1 MKRTI
6 VCLGLLLVVGGLA
19 SGCRP
24 SSTATP
30 TPVLSGQRVL
40 LERGL
45 IEVEQGQREEPYY
58 IETPSGALIQPP
70 QPGTRFI
77 VAVGADEVTV
87 VQVIKGVL
95 LVRANGDWVNLES
108 DMQVLIRPGA
118 QIDGPMSVEQ
128 YLDRETYL
136 ADPVLG
142 E

>member
-1 MKRTI
+1 
-6 VCLGLLLVVGGLA
+6 
-19 SGCRP
+19 
-24 SSTATP
+24 
-30 TPVLSGQRVL
+30 VL